1 MAKQSSP
8 QHRYQRTMDGIHTV
22 IAWIYTDDTQRLAQS
37 GFDEE
42 FDIGKVAW
50 VWSNDTFWALKTA
63 SPPTWVLFGGG
74 GGSSE
79 DVLVK
84 VTAADVTANY
94 LSDKMLNT
102 STIVWDVTDPG
113 TSSNQ
118 QVYGVV
124 QDGSSIQKLEVAKAG
139 SLVGVHKQINFIEGA
154 NITLTVDDNTVDD
167 RVDVTIEATGS
178 GSSTDQYV
186 RIDAT
191 DTTSG
196 YLDAKLLVSTNGLVK
211 TIQNSPGNE
220 TLTLAL
226 PTGSTNNLLR
236 FDGTTWLS
244 DGRIMNRGAA
254 AASGDGAVEVVPNA
268 GDTTTAT
275 LLVTSSPSTYP
286 STKVAFKAVSVDYST
301 AIYALAAER
310 TAIYA
315 EAPTNSGTGI
325 AIHAVANGSSTNGGM
340 LIDKLSDTGYYLS
353 LNKTGGTFSGTTFPA
368 TGGVQFHGTTT
379 FTTSIIP
386 SALGVT
392 DYSMTLPAAQGSP
405 NTYLKND
412 GSGVLSWASGSSTPG
427 GSTGQ
432 GQWNNAGSFGGS
444 AGIVMDATNVTTLTV
459 VGTTNINSSG
469 SGATNISTSS
479 SAGVT
484 TIGNTGRVINTI
496 GGLTHTGA
504 LTVVGTT
511 IINSSGTAATSI
523 GNATGGTT
531 ITGPT
536 THVGS
541 LLMKG
546 TTDSLTINTP
556 AAIAA
561 HSWTLPLAQ
570 GGVGTFLQNNGSG
583 VLSWANG
590 TTNNPGGS
598 NTQVQFNNAGVFG
611 GSPNFTWIDGTPRL
625 TLEAELIVNN
635 TAGGKAITLGNSSI
649 ANAGGKIS
657 IPASGASSLL
667 IQTSTSTANAQGFTV
682 LTGNG
687 TGNGNGGVISLLTG
701 IESGTGRGGG
711 IAIQTGGNT
720 RTGDINL
727 STGGASTGSSGEINI
742 FSGASASSN
751 TGGFLLAT
759 GEATGTAGNTGGFTI
774 RTGSGGTTTGS
785 SGGIILTTGSAYGAG
800 LQSGSISL
808 IAGDAGNSAAVG
820 GGLVLIQAGA
830 GVGANAGGNVTIY
843 PGGNGSGGTFGTLT
857 LGGNTGHKLAFWDG
871 TGASKP
877 AAYTQTYATVT
888 RILTKVNAANDIGGL
903 PIGAAYNQAE
913 VQALRDR
920 CETLASDLR
929 ILTNFVNSMM
939 DDLQGVGLL

>member
-22 IAWIYTDDTQRLAQS
+22 IAWVYTDDTQRLAQS

-154 NITLTVDDNTVDD
+154 NITLTVDDNSVDD

-196 YLDAKLLVSTNGLVK
+196 YLDAKLLVSANGLVK

-220 TLTLAL
+220 TLTVAL
-226 PTGSTNNLLR
+226 PAGSTNNLLR

-254 AASGDGAVEVVPNA
+254 AASGNGAVEVIPNT
-268 GDTTTAT
+268 GDTTTASLYSST
-275 LLVTSSPSTYP
+275 FASNSNYAIYGASTIGLGVAGVSNQGTGVYAETTTGSGGRALLVKAKGASANNAIEVEKDSATGLFMRFLSNVGSPAVLMDFPST
-286 STKVAFKAVSVDYST
+286 
-301 AIYALAAER
+301 
-310 TAIYA
+310 
-315 EAPTNSGTGI
+315 GTMRMF
-325 AIHAVANGSSTNGGM
+325 AGGNYVE
-340 LIDKLSDTGYYLS
+340 LK
-353 LNKTGGTFSGTTFPA
+353 
-368 TGGVQFHGTTT
+368 
-379 FTTSIIP
+379 
-386 SALGVT
+386 
-392 DYSMTLPAAQGSP
+392 PAATITANHSLLLPGTQGSA

-412 GSGVLSWASGSSTPG
+412 GSGNLTWAAGSSTPG

-459 VGTTNINSSG
+459 VGTTNINNSG
-469 SGATNISTSS
+469 SGATNIATSS

-523 GNATGGTT
+523 GNAIGGTT

-541 LLMKG
+541 LLMQG
-546 TTDSLTINTP
+546 TTNSLTINTP

-635 TAGGKAITLGNSSI
+635 TAGGKAITLGNSST

-687 TGNGNGGVISLLTG
+687 TGNGNGGIISLLTG
-701 IESGTGRGGG
+701 IEAGTGRGGG

-742 FSGASASSN
+742 FSGASASNN

-759 GEATGTAGNTGGFTI
+759 GESTGTAGNTGGFTI

-785 SGGIILTTGSAYGAG
+785 SGGIILTTGSAYGTG
-800 LQSGSISL
+800 LQSGSVSL
-808 IAGDAGNSAAVG
+808 IAGDAGNSAAIG
-820 GGLVLIQAGA
+820 GGAVFIQAGS

-857 LGGNTGHKLAFWDG
+857 LGGNTGHKLAFWDAA
-871 TGASKP
+871 GASKP
-877 AAYTQTYATVT
+877 AAYTQTYANVT
-888 RILTKVNAANDIGGL
+888 RILTKANAANDIGGL
-903 PIGAAYNQAE
+903 PIGAVYNQGE
-913 VQALRDR
+913 LQALRNAN
-920 CETLASDLR
+920 EVLASDLR
-929 ILTNFVNSMM
+929 ILTNFVNSLV
-939 DDLQGVGLL
+939 DDWQSVGFL

>member
-1 MAKQSSP
+1 MPPSP
-8 QHRYQRTMDGIHTV
+8 QHRYQTTATGIHTIV
-22 IAWIYTDDTQRLAQS
+22 AFVYLDSTSRLSDS
-37 GFDEE
+37 GFNAE
-42 FDIGKVAW
+42 FDVGKVAKQLSDNTYW
-50 VWSNDTFWALKTA
+50 ILESAVPPIWAPL
-63 SPPTWVLFGGG
+63 GG
-74 GGSSE
+74 GGSSQ

-84 VTAADVTANY
+84 TSAADVTANY
-94 LSDKMLNT
+94 LGDKMLNT
-102 STIVWDVTDPG
+102 STIVWDVTNPG

-254 AASGDGAVEVVPNA
+254 AASGDGAVEVIPNT

-275 LLVTSSPSTYP
+275 LYSSTFASNSNYAIYGASTIGLGVAGVSNQGTGVYAETTTGSGGRALLVKAKGASANNAIEVEKDSATGLFMRFLSNVGSPAVLMDFPST
-286 STKVAFKAVSVDYST
+286 
-301 AIYALAAER
+301 
-310 TAIYA
+310 
-315 EAPTNSGTGI
+315 GTMRMF
-325 AIHAVANGSSTNGGM
+325 AGGNYVE
-340 LIDKLSDTGYYLS
+340 LK
-353 LNKTGGTFSGTTFPA
+353 
-368 TGGVQFHGTTT
+368 
-379 FTTSIIP
+379 
-386 SALGVT
+386 
-392 DYSMTLPAAQGSP
+392 PAATITANHSLLLPGTQGSA

-412 GSGVLSWASGSSTPG
+412 GSGNLSWAPGSSTPG

-536 THVGS
+536 TQFGS

-546 TTDSLTINTP
+546 TGGNSLTINTP
-556 AAIAA
+556 PAVAA

-611 GSPNFTWIDGTPRL
+611 GSPNFTWDNTTPRL
-625 TLEAELIVNN
+625 TIEGELIVNN
-635 TAGGKAITLGNSSI
+635 TAGGYSITLGGYGTNE
-649 ANAGGKIS
+649 GGFFS
-657 IPASGASSLL
+657 IPHTGSNPVY
-667 IQTSTSTANAQGFTV
+667 IQTCTTTGDGQTFLVSTG
-682 LTGNG
+682 LG
-687 TGNGNGGVISLLTG
+687 TGNGHGGPLLLLTG
-701 IESGTGRGGG
+701 AEGGTGHGGD
-711 IAIQTGGNT
+711 ITVKTGGTNKSGSISIST
-720 RTGDINL
+720 NGTLTGASGNIVMGTGTTASG
-727 STGGASTGSSGEINI
+727 STGSVTLSTGSSI
-742 FSGASASSN
+742 
-751 TGGFLLAT
+751 
-759 GEATGTAGNTGGFTI
+759 GTTGNTGDFTI
-774 RTGSGGTTTGS
+774 STGTPGTTTGVGGDIVLQAAPS
-785 SGGIILTTGSAYGAG
+785 YGSGNQSGGIL
-800 LQSGSISL
+800 L

-820 GGLVLIQAGA
+820 GGDITIQAGSA
-830 GVGANAGGNVTIY
+830 VGANVGGNVAIY
-843 PGGNGSGGTFGTLT
+843 PGGNGSGGTFGKLI
-857 LGGNTGHKLAFWDG
+857 LGLNSGHKLAFWNAA
-871 TGASKP
+871 GASKP
-877 AAYTQTYATVT
+877 AAYTQTYANVT
-888 RILTKVNAANDIGGL
+888 RILTKANAANDIGGL

-929 ILTNFVNSMM
+929 ILTNFVNSLT
-939 DDLQGVGLL
+939 DDFQSYGLV